1 MKIGNSYA
9 WSTHQPLIRAI
20 MELYKPAFVLELG
33 IGNNSTPV
41 LLEYT
46 TKLLSIENNLE
57 WIDVI
62 KKRYKEID
70 VIYHDLDN
78 ITVDTLLKNLNE
90 EQKKKITDYYLKLKI
105 PELKPNF
112 LFVDQYASCRT
123 LSINSLG
130 EKFDFIMYHDCDPTG
145 YNANQYSL
153 INIKGYNTYYLETP
167 TTWTAAMIKKEID
180 LGYEELFKIINSH
193 IIIYKKNHP
202 EMSYMKLK

>member
-1 MKIGNSYA
+1 MNIGNSYA

-20 MELYKPAFVLELG
+20 MELYKPTFVLELG

-46 TKLLSIENNLE
+46 AKILSIENDLE
-57 WIDVI
+57 WINVI
-62 KKRYKEID
+62 KKTYEKID
-70 VIYHDLDN
+70 VIHHNLEN
-78 ITVDTLLKNLNE
+78 ITVNTLLNNLNA
-90 EQKKKITDYYLKLKI
+90 EQKKKIIDYYTNLEF
-105 PELKPNF
+105 PQLKPNF
-112 LFVDQYASCRT
+112 LFVDQYASCRA

-153 INIKGYNTYYLETP
+153 INIKGYNTYYLKTP
-167 TTWTAAMIKKEID
+167 TTWTAVMIKKEID
-180 LGYEELFKIINSH
+180 KGFKELSNIINSH

-202 EMSYMKLK
+202 EMNYMELK